1 MVTITFIKGDV
12 SKKVDAEVG
21 KTLLQVAEENNI
33 ELVGACGGSCAC
45 GSCHVYIDEETLKK
59 IEPAQEEEE
68 DVLDIVFDLKPNSR
82 LACQVV
88 VSEAMDGAIIT
99 IPE

>member
-1 MVTITFIKGDV
+1 MVAITFVKGAV

-21 KTLLQVAEENNI
+21 KTLLQVAEENQVEI
-33 ELVGACGGSCAC
+33 VGACGGSCAC

-59 IEPAQEEEE
+59 IEPAKEEEE
-68 DVLDIVFDLKPNSR
+68 DVLDVVFDLKPNSR

-88 VSEAMDGAIIT
+88 VSETMEGAIIT

>member
-1 MVTITFIKGDV
+1 MVAITFI
-12 SKKVDAEVG
+12 
-21 KTLLQVAEENNI
+21 
-33 ELVGACGGSCAC
+33 GACGGSCAC

-59 IEPAQEEEE
+59 IEPAKEEEE
-68 DVLDIVFDLKPNSR
+68 DVLDIVFNLKTNSR

-88 VSEAMDGAIIT
+88 VSGTMEGAIIT

>member
-1 MVTITFIKGDV
+1 MVAITFIKGGV

-21 KTLLQVAEENNI
+21 KTLLQVAEENQI

-59 IEPAQEEEE
+59 IEPAKEEEE
-68 DVLDIVFDLKPNSR
+68 DVLDIVFNLKTNSR

-88 VSEAMDGAIIT
+88 VSETMEGALIT